1 MFLQSKKAVKISG
14 APDSEPNVGTVFAT
28 VGVDFGM
35 EGEYEVI
42 FEEGKTTADITI
54 PINDDSLIELNE
66 EFYVE
71 ITEGDSEI
79 NQGRKI
85 TEVVILNND
94 GEWRLQLHLMT
105 KKLFG

>member
-1 MFLQSKKAVKISG
+1 MKITG

-35 EGEYEVI
+35 DGEYEVL